1 MSEGIEKKIYDTN
14 TLIEIYKNRV
24 LLSRLNHVI
33 TSILNVIEYPPILKL
48 GDKLIVIYP
57 SKDDYEL
64 AIKIMI
70 KLRKIGE
77 PVNVVD
83 IILASIAINRNMI
96 VVTNDKGFESIR
108 KVEENLKIESISF

>member
-1 MSEGIEKKIYDTN
+1 
-14 TLIEIYKNRV
+14 
-24 LLSRLNHVI
+24 
-33 TSILNVIEYPPILKL
+33 
-48 GDKLIVIYP
+48 
-57 SKDDYEL
+57 
-64 AIKIMI
+64 MI